1 MGYKQIIYFV
11 ENAEWKIFGKKM
23 HPRLGGVDLRAY
35 LEKFVKETFIPNM
48 QAEAYYEMGQVLLDN
63 QPMDQIRLID
73 EPLLLLKSTAGIFDL
88 IKKLFEHY
96 ELLPVFDSKE
106 FVNMIQKI
114 LSNFGDT
121 YQSAMDEISEILIS
135 KNLIYSKNAYI
146 DILTAYDLRHLFE
159 ESEENEVRDRHS
171 AIYQNKNK
179 DSEERR
185 IDADKYSYARMK
197 EKHSDIPLAHFL
209 NDAKRQNQPIRTM
222 KSQTFNS
229 EYYSKLALISTGL
242 FW

>member
-63 QPMDQIRLID
+63 QPMDQIRLMD
-73 EPLLLLKSTAGIFDL
+73 EALFLLKSTAGIFDL

-135 KNLIYSKNAYI
+135 QNLIYSKNAYI
-146 DILTAYDLRHLFE
+146 DILSAYDLRHLFE
-159 ESEENEVRDRHS
+159 KEGEAKTLGHRHQHS
-171 AIYQNKNK
+171 AIYHVDDNAS
-179 DSEERR
+179 DSDDERNNS
-185 IDADKYSYARMK
+185 KK
-197 EKHSDIPLAHFL
+197 KKHD
-209 NDAKRQNQPIRTM
+209 
-222 KSQTFNS
+222 
-229 EYYSKLALISTGL
+229 
-242 FW
+242 